1 MDSIN
6 VLDPSYGNPT
16 DGTGSLVSNQIK
28 FKKES
33 RNNIERVG
41 RQFRQLSREGVTEQ
55 VANQMIDMS
64 AEEVEKKEEAI
75 SNQIDEVK
83 QEIVDMAVAAP
94 TEEPEKVLEAIK
106 EKSDYAKRLEER
118 IVALETLDADKFVS
132 TLKPIAFHSAKPL
145 KIKPGNYSV
154 VSENVKKAE
163 FVEAAPQEEKAFE
176 GDITAETFEQAAPAE
191 EEKVVSEPIVD
202 TEGFM
207 PEAADMNGVSESF
220 SEPEQSEEENVMD
233 LEKKELTE
241 EDISN
246 EIYGFIQAQAK
257 EQEKDPLVD
266 MDSMVKSEEEKE
278 EVVIPDGE
286 EIVVPETVAWE
297 PTAVEEEKEENVR
310 EVPEIA
316 PEREEAIV
324 PIMEMEDSVEKEE
337 IEEEKEDLSF
347 DYSDVT
353 EKDIE
358 STNSIAILEEM
369 RKAKEK
375 KLKEKREAEEKAAKE
390 EKALVVSREE
400 ASKLRKRAEEAEKAV
415 QAKMQEFQKYIDSYD
430 EEIEEANKRR
440 EKAASD
446 KAETDEE
453 IAKYQASISAN
464 TDIEKELESMMTA
477 DAEEEKST
485 KKGK

>member
-64 AEEVEKKEEAI
+64 AEEVERKEEAI

-94 TEEPEKVLEAIK
+94 IEETAKVLEAIK

-176 GDITAETFEQAAPAE
+176 GDITAESFEQAAPAE
-191 EEKVVSEPIVD
+191 EEEVISEPIVN

-220 SEPEQSEEENVMD
+220 SEPEQTEEENVM
-233 LEKKELTE
+233 EIKKDELTE
-241 EDISN
+241 EDISK
-246 EIYGFIQAQAK
+246 EIYGFIQAQEKK
-257 EQEKDPLVD
+257 EEKDPLVD

-278 EVVIPDGE
+278 EVVVPDGE
-286 EIVVPETVAWE
+286 EIVVPETVTWE
-297 PTAVEEEKEENVR
+297 PTAVVEEEENVR

-337 IEEEKEDLSF
+337 VEEEKEELSF

-400 ASKLRKRAEEAEKAV
+400 ASKLRKKAEEAEKAV

-440 EKAASD
+440 EKAAND

-453 IAKYQASISAN
+453 IAKYQASISSNA
-464 TDIEKELESMMTA
+464 DIEKELESMMTA
-477 DAEEEKST
+477 DVEEEKST

>member
-1 MDSIN
+1 MKKSKFDFKKFGLRTSNLIILSLICILVGFVLIVATYGFNELDYSGDVYTRTAALLSKESDYKKVTTHDNSALDNFTDSLMILTAMHPN
-6 VLDPSYGNPT
+6 TSGD
-16 DGTGSLVSNQIK
+16 SLVASAMKN
-28 FKKES
+28 S
-33 RNNIERVG
+33 HT
-41 RQFRQLSREGVTEQ
+41 QLSGSPR
-55 VANQMIDMS
+55 
-64 AEEVEKKEEAI
+64 
-75 SNQIDEVK
+75 
-83 QEIVDMAVAAP
+83 
-94 TEEPEKVLEAIK
+94 
-106 EKSDYAKRLEER
+106 
-118 IVALETLDADKFVS
+118 
-132 TLKPIAFHSAKPL
+132 
-145 KIKPGNYSV
+145 
-154 VSENVKKAE
+154 
-163 FVEAAPQEEKAFE
+163 KAFE

-453 IAKYQASISAN
+453 IAKYQASISSN

>member
-41 RQFRQLSREGVTEQ
+41 RQFRQLSREEVTDQ

-64 AEEVEKKEEAI
+64 VEEVERKEEAI
-75 SNQIDEVK
+75 SSQIDETK
-83 QEIVDMAVAAP
+83 QEVVDMAVAAP
-94 TEEPEKVLEAIK
+94 TEEPEKVLEVIK
-106 EKSDYAKRLEER
+106 EKSDYVKRLEER

-132 TLKPIAFHSAKPL
+132 TLKPIPFHSAKPL
-145 KIKPGNYSV
+145 KIKPGNYGV
-154 VSENVKKAE
+154 VSENVKKVE
-163 FVEAAPQEEKAFE
+163 FVEAAPQEEKTFE
-176 GDITAETFEQAAPAE
+176 GDITAESFEQAEPVE
-191 EEKVVSEPIVD
+191 EVISEPIVN

-233 LEKKELTE
+233 FEKQELTE

-257 EQEKDPLVD
+257 EEEKDPLVD
-266 MDSMVKSEEEKE
+266 MDSMVKTEEKE
-278 EVVIPDGE
+278 EVIVPDGE
-286 EIVVPETVAWE
+286 EIVIPETVTWE
-297 PTAVEEEKEENVR
+297 PVEAKEDENIR

-337 IEEEKEDLSF
+337 VAEEKEELSF

-400 ASKLRKRAEEAEKAV
+400 ASKLRKRAEESEKAV
-415 QAKMQEFQKYIDSYD
+415 QAKMKEFQKYIDSYD

-440 EKAASD
+440 EKAAND

-453 IAKYQASISAN
+453 IAKYQASISSN
-464 TDIEKELESMMTA
+464 TDIEKELESMMTT
-477 DAEEEKST
+477 DVEEEKST